1 MNADPRRPDKIQRYA
16 PNKNNANGDDLTP
29 DYMNIMG
36 QPPTTANAAGEPVEK
51 HQDTNVEPILHAR
64 PDDVQLVN
72 DELAVSSNAANV
84 IPTSSQYGV
93 AIIPTSLSAPN
104 SDLVS
109 DTVPISSDNLTE
121 AATKTDEAKD
131 LHTTP
136 SRNDRFKVVKIASLE
151 PFKRGRWKCMDYVD
165 EAPPPNVVIPN
176 VNKAAQSVGATIQGG
191 VYLQTQSLPQQQIQ
205 QMLLQGGFTNG
216 AQFFPNMPAHLI
228 PQGQFFYPQVANV
241 QSQTVSQQVATSMP
255 TQFINNQPYFAAGVV
270 TNAGGF
276 TLPQSYPNIQYV
288 PIPAPGSAFVP
299 TTQAVHLPAS
309 FQQSQ
314 TYAGQPTASQANL
327 NQSMV
332 NGHAFPQQSDQPV
345 QGSQLPNQPAK
356 NVIVVNSQ
364 PVNTHGVQNH
374 QAQSAAGIPAQ
385 QYHQQQ
391 SAGSYPQQQIQP
403 NQTQGGQIVPPIA
416 AAPTVIA
423 PVIGQHQQGFDASN
437 VYTNPQFTMSVP
449 SLTVLDSNEINREV
463 PDTNSAVESISDN
476 AEDPTKNNPV
486 VNAIDN
492 KIEQAMDLVK
502 SHLMYTLLISQE
514 SCVFVNWIG
523 AVAGKSGAMGL
534 RGFKPVREEVEVLKE
549 KIAELMEKIQQL
561 ETENNYLRAQI
572 PKNQGVAS
580 PAAPNASFNQPQ
592 NIAVVNPSPNVMPQ
606 SSNPMISNASVS
618 APTPNASNQ
627 SQAIPNSTTVHQ
639 TGKEA
644 PSLQ

>member
-1 MNADPRRPDKIQRYA
+1 MHSV
-16 PNKNNANGDDLTP
+16 
-29 DYMNIMG
+29 G
-36 QPPTTANAAGEPVEK
+36 QPPTTANAAGELVEK
-51 HQDTNVEPILHAR
+51 HQDTNLEPILHAR

-72 DELAVSSNAANV
+72 DELTVPSNAANV

-93 AIIPTSLSAPN
+93 AIIPNSLSAPS
-104 SDLVS
+104 SDLLS
-109 DTVPISSDNLTE
+109 DTVPIPSDNLTE
-121 AATKTDEAKD
+121 AVAPKTDEPKD
-131 LHTTP
+131 MHTTP

-165 EAPPPNVVIPN
+165 EAPPPNVVLAN
-176 VNKAAQSVGATIQGG
+176 ANKTTQSVGATTIQGG

-241 QSQTVSQQVATSMP
+241 QSQTVNPQVATSMP

-276 TLPQSYPNIQYV
+276 SLPQSYPNIQYV

-314 TYAGQPTASQANL
+314 SYAGQPTASQP
-327 NQSMV
+327 SMV
-332 NGHAFPQQSDQPV
+332 NGHAFPQQSDQSG
-345 QGSQLPNQPAK
+345 QGSALPNQPAK
-356 NVIVVNSQ
+356 NVIVVNSP
-364 PVNTHGVQNH
+364 PVNTHAVQNH
-374 QAQSAAGIPAQ
+374 QAQSAAGIPTQ
-385 QYHQQQ
+385 QYHQQPA
-391 SAGSYPQQQIQP
+391 SSYPQQQIQQQS
-403 NQTQGGQIVPPIA
+403 NHTTGQIVPPIA
-416 AAPTVIA
+416 TAPA
-423 PVIGQHQQGFDASN
+423 VIGQHQQAFDASN

-463 PDTNSAVESISDN
+463 PETNSSAVESVSDN

-502 SHLMYTLLISQE
+502 SHLMYTVS
-514 SCVFVNWIG
+514 SR
-523 AVAGKSGAMGL
+523 GL
-534 RGFKPVREEVEVLKE
+534 G
-549 KIAELMEKIQQL
+549 
-561 ETENNYLRAQI
+561 
-572 PKNQGVAS
+572 
-580 PAAPNASFNQPQ
+580 
-592 NIAVVNPSPNVMPQ
+592 
-606 SSNPMISNASVS
+606 
-618 APTPNASNQ
+618 
-627 SQAIPNSTTVHQ
+627 
-639 TGKEA
+639 
-644 PSLQ
+644 